1 MAKFRKVDDVYGR
14 FLDYDDMTDVPI
26 AMLDENGN
34 TIVMTQSE
42 YEEMLKE
49 QEEAQDGETAAGGQ

>member
-1 MAKFRKVDDVYGR
+1 MAKFRKVDDLYGR
-14 FLDYDDMTDVPI
+14 FLDYADITDVPI

-49 QEEAQDGETAAGGQ
+49 QEDEAEPGGE

>member
-1 MAKFRKVDDVYGR
+1 MAKFRKLDDVYGR

-26 AMLDENGN
+26 AVLDENGN
-34 TIVMTQSE
+34 TVVMTKSE

-49 QEEAQDGETAAGGQ
+49 QDNEKDSDRL